1 MLRRLLLLVVAC
13 AAPVLARADTW
24 QEFSTQGLP
33 GSHGVVVRINRPAAW
48 KVVPLDDPMALAE
61 LRGPHGPL
69 TAILQI
75 GRGRQRQD
83 METVC
88 HPERARDML
97 QNLEAQQARVTDVFA
112 RRHEGRPAFEMRYER
127 KDPPMLVRSVIVCLK
142 DTRLVVSCGATGP
155 SKAALG
161 DIEPVC
167 RQVLGSLAVTEP

>member
-1 MLRRLLLLVVAC
+1 MLSRLLLATAC
-13 AAPVLARADTW
+13 AATPLAHAETW
-24 QEFSTQGLP
+24 QEFSTEGLP
-33 GSHGVVVRINRPAAW
+33 GSRGVVVRISHPANW
-48 KVVPLDDPMALAE
+48 KPVPIDDPMALAE
-61 LRGPHGPL
+61 LRGAHGRL
-69 TAILQI
+69 TGILQI

-83 METVC
+83 MEAVC
-88 HPERARDML
+88 HPERARSML
-97 QNLEAQQARVTDVFA
+97 QNLEAQEARVMEVFA